1 MRPSGLR
8 IGLVLL
14 VGILASSTASVLVR
28 LALEAA
34 GTREVGFS
42 LLMSALRLAFASL
55 VLLLAPPIRL
65 PRSRAALPF
74 AAWAGVFLALH
85 FAFWITS
92 LSFTSIAASTALV
105 TTNPIWVTLF
115 SWLFLKEPPTPLTLL
130 GVGVALA
137 GGLLVGLGEGQEGGA
152 NPALGN
158 ALALLGAV
166 SVSAY
171 FLLGREA
178 QRRGLSI
185 LEYIRLAYP
194 AAALVLLPLAPL
206 FGTPY
211 FGHPPMAYFWIL
223 LMALIPQLI
232 GHTSFNWATRHVPPV
247 LVTLVIL
254 LEPVGA
260 SFLGYLLFG
269 EFPGVRVLL
278 GAAALLFGVAL
289 AVLGG
294 RK

>member
-1 MRPSGLR
+1 MRPSGIR

-14 VGILASSTASVLVR
+14 VGILAASTASILVR

-34 GTREVGFS
+34 GTRAVGFS
-42 LLMSALRLAFASL
+42 LLMSALRLLFASL
-55 VLLLAPPIRL
+55 VLLPGFRPPRAKQALL
-65 PRSRAALPF
+65 PAAL
-74 AAWAGVFLALH
+74 AGVFLALH
-85 FAFWITS
+85 FALWITS

-105 TTNPIWVTLF
+105 TTNPIWITLF
-115 SWLFLKEPPTPLTLL
+115 SWFFLKETPTPLTLL
-130 GVGVALA
+130 GVGFALA
-137 GGLLVGLGEGQEGGA
+137 GGFLIALGDGEKGGA

-158 ALALLGAV
+158 LLALLGAM

-194 AAALVLLPLAPL
+194 VAALVLLPLPPL

-211 FGHPPMAYFWIL
+211 LGHPPMAYLWIL
-223 LMALIPQLI
+223 LMALIPQLV
-232 GHTSFNWATRHVPPV
+232 GHTSFNWATRYVPPV

-260 SFLGYLLFG
+260 SLLGFLLFG
-269 EFPGVRVLL
+269 EYPGLRVFLGAGVLL
-278 GAAALLFGVAL
+278 TGVAL
-289 AVLGG
+289 AVLGE
-294 RK
+294 RR

>member
-14 VGILASSTASVLVR
+14 VGILASSAASVLVR

-55 VLLLAPPIRL
+55 LLLLPPIRP
-65 PRSRAALPF
+65 PRSRAALSF

-115 SWLFLKEPPTPLTLL
+115 SWLFLKESPTPLTLL

-137 GGLLVGLGEGQEGGA
+137 GGLLIGLGEGQEGG
-152 NPALGN
+152 P
-158 ALALLGAV
+158 
-166 SVSAY
+166 
-171 FLLGREA
+171 
-178 QRRGLSI
+178 
-185 LEYIRLAYP
+185 
-194 AAALVLLPLAPL
+194 
-206 FGTPY
+206 TP
-211 FGHPPMAYFWIL
+211 P
-223 LMALIPQLI
+223 
-232 GHTSFNWATRHVPPV
+232 WATPWPFWAR
-247 LVTLVIL
+247 
-254 LEPVGA
+254 
-260 SFLGYLLFG
+260 
-269 EFPGVRVLL
+269 
-278 GAAALLFGVAL
+278 
-289 AVLGG
+289 
-294 RK
+294 

>member
-1 MRPSGLR
+1 MLT
-8 IGLVLL
+8 

-42 LLMSALRLAFASL
+42 LLMSALRLFFASL
-55 VLLLAPPIRL
+55 VLLPGFRL
-65 PRSRAALPF
+65 PRARAGLSFAAL
-74 AAWAGVFLALH
+74 AGVFLALH

-137 GGLLVGLGEGQEGGA
+137 GGLLIGLGDGGGGGSS
-152 NPALGN
+152 PALGN
-158 ALALLGAV
+158 ALALLGAM

-185 LEYIRLAYP
+185 LEYVRLAYP
-194 AAALVLLPLAPL
+194 VAALVLLPLPPL

-211 FGHPPMAYFWIL
+211 LGHPPMAYLWIL
-223 LMALIPQLI
+223 LMALIPQLV
-232 GHTSFNWATRHVPPV
+232 GHTSFNWATRYVPPV

-260 SFLGYLLFG
+260 SLLGFLLFG
-269 EFPGVRVLL
+269 EFPGARVLL
-278 GAAALLFGVAL
+278 GAGVLLLGVAL